1 MPVVSVTTTT
11 QITLC
16 AETRAEMEEN
26 MNKKIKVSSVL
37 IKILIFTI
45 VVVEIYPIFWMVTAS
60 FKQQSEWSTN
70 PAYALN
76 EGFYFQNYI
85 DAWTRGHMSTFFK
98 NSLINTLVSL
108 VFIVVFSTTVG
119 FAVTK
124 MEWKNKKRVAKYF
137 QLGIM
142 VPVATALIPLF
153 QIYNKMGLINTRLC
167 LIISYIAFGLS
178 LSIYLVTG
186 YLRSLPGEIM
196 EAAVI
201 DGCGIYKL
209 MWYVVVPLMKNAIV
223 TVLVLQ
229 FFFKWN
235 DLLFAMTFINDTGL
249 KTVQTGLLYFQ
260 NEFGAKNWGAIFAS
274 VSMSV
279 LPMLVLYTI
288 LNKTVIEGMTAG
300 AVKG

>member
-1 MPVVSVTTTT
+1 MKKLKSIGIKLVIFFLVVIEV
-11 QITLC
+11 
-16 AETRAEMEEN
+16 
-26 MNKKIKVSSVL
+26 
-37 IKILIFTI
+37 
-45 VVVEIYPIFWMVTAS
+45 YPLFWMLTAS
-60 FKQQSEWSTN
+60 LKQQSEWTSK

-76 EGFYFQNYI
+76 AGFYIENYI
-85 DAWTRGHMSTFFK
+85 EAWTRGNMATFFK
-98 NSLINTLVSL
+98 NSLICTVVSL
-108 VFIVVFSTTVG
+108 FFIVLFTVTVS

-124 MEWKNKKRVAKYF
+124 MKWKLKGFMGKYF
-137 QLGIM
+137 EFGIM
-142 VPVATALIPLF
+142 IPVATALIPLF
-153 QIYNKMGLINTRLC
+153 QIYSGLGLLNSRLC
-167 LIISYIAFGLS
+167 LIITYTAFGLS
-178 LSIYLVTG
+178 LSILLTTG
-186 YLRSLPGEIM
+186 YLRSFPDEIM

-235 DLLFAMTFINDTGL
+235 DLIFSMTFISDQKL

-274 VSMSV
+274 VSMCV
-279 LPMLVLYTI
+279 IPMLILYMI
-288 LNKTVIEGMTAG
+288 LNKRVIEGMTAG

>member
-1 MPVVSVTTTT
+1 M
-11 QITLC
+11 
-16 AETRAEMEEN
+16 
-26 MNKKIKVSSVL
+26 KKFKASSVL
-37 IKILIFTI
+37 IKIFILLLVLIE
-45 VVVEIYPIFWMVTAS
+45 VYPLFWMLTAS
-60 FKQQSEWSTN
+60 FKQGFEWTSK

-76 EGFYFQNYI
+76 EGFYIQNYI

-108 VFIVVFSTTVG
+108 VFIVFFSVTVG

-124 MEWKNKKRVAKYF
+124 MDWKWRDRVAKYF

-142 VPVATALIPLF
+142 VPVAIALIPLF
-153 QIYNKMGLINTRLC
+153 QIYNNVGLINTRTS
-167 LIISYIAFGLS
+167 LILAYIAFGLS

-186 YLRSLPGEIM
+186 YLRSLPDEIM

-201 DGCGIYKL
+201 DGCGIYKM
-209 MWYVVVPLMKNAIV
+209 MWHVVVPLMKNAIV

-235 DLLFAMTFINDTGL
+235 DLLFSMTFINDTSL

-279 LPMLVLYTI
+279 MPMLIIYMF
-288 LNKTVIEGMTAG
+288 LNKTVMEGMAAG

>member
-1 MPVVSVTTTT
+1 M
-11 QITLC
+11 
-16 AETRAEMEEN
+16 
-26 MNKKIKVSSVL
+26 KKFKASSVL
-37 IKILIFTI
+37 IKIFIFLL
-45 VVVEIYPIFWMVTAS
+45 VVIEVYPLFWMLTAS
-60 FKQQSEWSTN
+60 FKQGFEWTSK

-76 EGFYFQNYI
+76 EGFYIQNYI

-108 VFIVVFSTTVG
+108 VFIVFFSVTVG

-124 MEWKNKKRVAKYF
+124 MDWKWRDRVAKYF

-142 VPVATALIPLF
+142 VPVAIALIPLF
-153 QIYNKMGLINTRLC
+153 QIYNNVGLINTRTS
-167 LIISYIAFGLS
+167 LILAYIAFGLS

-186 YLRSLPGEIM
+186 YLRSLPDEIM

-201 DGCGIYKL
+201 DGCGIYKM
-209 MWYVVVPLMKNAIV
+209 MWHVVVPLMKNAIV

-235 DLLFAMTFINDTGL
+235 DLLFSMTFINDTSL

-279 LPMLVLYTI
+279 MPMLVIYMF
-288 LNKTVIEGMTAG
+288 LNKTVMEGMAAG

>member
-1 MPVVSVTTTT
+1 MNNKPIIKKTIIRLIILLLV
-11 QITLC
+11 II
-16 AETRAEMEEN
+16 ET
-26 MNKKIKVSSVL
+26 
-37 IKILIFTI
+37 
-45 VVVEIYPIFWMVTAS
+45 YPLVWMLTAS
-60 FKQQSEWSTN
+60 LKKPAEFVEK

-76 EGFYFQNYI
+76 AGFYWQNYI
-85 DAWTRGHMSTFFK
+85 DAWTRGNMALFFK
-98 NSLINTLVSL
+98 NSLINTLIAL
-108 VFIVVFSTTVG
+108 VFIVIFAVTVG
-119 FAVTK
+119 FALTK
-124 MEWKNKKRVAKYF
+124 MQWKLREFVSRYF
-137 QLGIM
+137 ALGIM

-153 QIYNKMGLINTRLC
+153 QIYNKLNLINTRTSLV
-167 LIISYIAFGLS
+167 LAYIAFGLS
-178 LSIYLVTG
+178 LSIYLITS
-186 YLRSLPGEIM
+186 YLRSLPDEIL

-209 MWYVVVPLMKNAIV
+209 MWHVVVPLMKNGIV

-235 DLLFAMTFINDTGL
+235 DLLFSMTFINDTAL

-260 NEFGAKNWGAIFAS
+260 DEFGSKNWGAIFAS

-279 LPMLVLYTI
+279 MPMLLLYTV